1 MEYTKPLARLIDEF
15 ERFPGVGPKSAQ
27 RMAFFILKQ
36 SEAEV
41 KQFAESLLQ
50 AKSLIKYCSICF
62 NISSQEVCELCANT
76 RRDAKSICVVSD
88 TKNLIALE
96 RTKEYKG
103 LYHVLHGLIS
113 PLEGLGPENLKISE
127 LIKRLNDDIEEVIIA
142 INNSIEGE
150 ATTLYISKLIK
161 PLNIKVTRI
170 AFGLPVGSDLEY
182 ADEITLSKAFEGR
195 QEIK

>member
-41 KQFAESLLQ
+41 KQFADSLLE

-62 NISSQEVCELCANT
+62 NISSQEVCELCSNT
-76 RRDAKSICVVSD
+76 KRDNKSICVVSD

-96 RTKEYKG
+96 RTKEFNG

-113 PLEGLGPENLKISE
+113 PLEGLGPDNLKVSE
-127 LIKRLNDDIEEVIIA
+127 LIQRLNADIDEVIIA

-150 ATTLYISKLIK
+150 ATTLYLSKLIK
-161 PLNIKVTRI
+161 PLKIKVTRI

-182 ADEITLSKAFEGR
+182 ADEVTLSKAFEGR

>member
-41 KQFAESLLQ
+41 KQFADSLLE

-62 NISSQEVCELCANT
+62 NISSQEVCELCSNAK
-76 RRDAKSICVVSD
+76 RDSKSICVVSD

-96 RTKEYKG
+96 RTREFNG

-113 PLEGLGPENLKISE
+113 PLEGLGPDNLKVSE
-127 LIKRLNDDIEEVIIA
+127 LIQRLNTDIDEVIIA

-150 ATTLYISKLIK
+150 ATTLYLSKLIK

-182 ADEITLSKAFEGR
+182 ADEVTLSKAFEGR